1 MRLRA
6 VLRVMR
12 MEIGQLNLLNLLIL
26 VGSTILMFYP
36 LVTSGLISIG
46 SRISLEEILVSG
58 DPLITG
64 DEVVMNLNRLAY
76 LERKLYILVR
86 SGIFGFTHHL
96 LTVWRVS
103 IEPMF
108 LILGVAAYVSMEA
121 SSMLRPGVFKRY
133 MTLPITRDE
142 YFVGRIL
149 FNVVMVAFYVTSTY
163 FVVGSIFYRPD
174 SSLLLASIM
183 GLPELILMSSIAFS
197 VALVV
202 RREIPAFIL
211 SSAVLYMVFTQLVI
225 HIERWLTRSGN
236 PQFGEP
242 TASPFIGYV
251 ALLGI
256 LDELER
262 EGFLGGLMMS
272 PYGIPPY
279 VDAPGSLVALSV
291 YLLVILGLS
300 LMVILLAAYFLRRV
314 EVD

>member
-1 MRLRA
+1 MRPRA

-36 LVTSGLISIG
+36 LVTSGFISIG
-46 SRISLEEILVSG
+46 SRMSLEEILVSG

-86 SGIFGFTHHL
+86 NGLFDFSRHL

-121 SSMLRPGVFKRY
+121 SSILRPGVFKRY
-133 MTLPITRDE
+133 MTLPITREE
-142 YFVGRIL
+142 YIVGKVL
-149 FNVVMVAFYVTSTY
+149 FNVVIVASFVASTY
-163 FVVGSIFYRPD
+163 FVVGSIFYRPEP
-174 SSLLLASIM
+174 SLLLASIM

-202 RREIPAFIL
+202 RRDIPAFIL
-211 SSAVLYMVFTQLVI
+211 SSAALYIVFAQLVI
-225 HIERWLTRSGN
+225 YLERWLTRSGN
-236 PQFGEP
+236 PQYGEP
-242 TASPFIGYV
+242 SASPFIGYI

-256 LDELER
+256 LDELNR
-262 EGFLGGLMMS
+262 EGFIGEMIY
-272 PYGIPPY
+272 PFGIPSL
-279 VDAPGSLVALSV
+279 VDVPGSLVALTV
-291 YLLVILGLS
+291 YILVILGLS
-300 LMVILLAAYFLRRV
+300 LLIILLTAYFLRRV